1 MTPDQVFDFGKF
13 AAAAKATDPF
23 EHAIVPGF
31 VRPEALAAIDAGWP
45 RIGKPGSFPLT
56 EVGALSP
63 PVTDFVAA
71 LESDAFREAIEAK
84 FGLDLKPHPTLITFR
99 DRCRARDG
107 KIHIDSKDKVV
118 TVLVYMN
125 KRTGGWQ
132 DGGGKLRLLR
142 GPETLDNYTHEIEPV
157 DGNLLVFRCTRDAW
171 HGHAS
176 YEGPR
181 HVMQMNW
188 LVDDAALRKNRTRHR
203 VSAFF
208 KKLLGGRKA
217 A

>member
-1 MTPDQVFDFGKF
+1 MTPAQVFDFEKF
-13 AAAAKATDPF
+13 AATPKAADPF

-31 VRPEALAAIDAGWP
+31 VRQDALAAIDASWP
-45 RIGKPGSFPLT
+45 EIGKPGSFPLS
-56 EVGALSP
+56 EVGPLEPA
-63 PVTDFVAA
+63 VTDFVAA

-84 FGLDLKPHPTLITFR
+84 FGLDLKPYPTLITFR

-107 KIHIDSKDKVV
+107 QIHTDSKDKVV

-125 KRTGGWQ
+125 TRTGGWR
-132 DGGGKLRLLR
+132 DSGGKLRLLR
-142 GPETLDNYTHEIEPV
+142 GPETLENFTREIEPV

-188 LVDDAALRKNRTRHR
+188 LVDDAALRKNALRHR

-208 KKLLGGRKA
+208 KKLFG
-217 A
+217 

>member
-1 MTPDQVFDFGKF
+1 MTPEQIFDFGKF
-13 AAAAKATDPF
+13 AATPKASDPF
-23 EHAIVPGF
+23 EHAIVPRF
-31 VRPEALAAIDAGWP
+31 VRSEALDKIDADWP
-45 RIGKPGSFPLT
+45 EIGKPGSFPLS
-56 EVGALSP
+56 EVGELKPA
-63 PVTDFVAA
+63 VKDFVAA
-71 LESDAFREAIEAK
+71 LESDAFRETIEAK

-107 KIHIDSKDKVV
+107 RIHTDSKDKVV

-125 KRTGGWQ
+125 KRTGGWR
-132 DGGGKLRLLR
+132 DSGGKLRLLR
-142 GPETLDNYTHEIEPV
+142 GPETLENFTSEIEPV

-188 LVDDAALRKNRTRHR
+188 LVDESALRKNATRHR

-208 KKLLGGRKA
+208 KNLFG
-217 A
+217 

>member
-1 MTPDQVFDFGKF
+1 MTPEQIFDFGKL
-13 AAAAKATDPF
+13 AATPKAADPF

-31 VRPEALAAIDAGWP
+31 VRAAALDAIDADWP
-45 RIGKPGSFPLT
+45 EIGKPGSFPLS
-56 EVGALSP
+56 EVGPLKPA
-63 PVTDFVAA
+63 VKDFVAA
-71 LESDAFREAIEAK
+71 FESDAFRSGIEAK

-99 DRCRARDG
+99 DRCRASAG
-107 KIHIDSKDKVV
+107 QIHTDSKDKVV

-132 DGGGKLRLLR
+132 DAGGKLRLLR
-142 GPETLDNYTHEIEPV
+142 GPETLENYTREIEPV

-181 HVMQMNW
+181 RVMQMNW
-188 LVDDAALRKNRTRHR
+188 LVDDAALRKNAARHR

-208 KKLLGGRKA
+208 KMLFG
-217 A
+217 